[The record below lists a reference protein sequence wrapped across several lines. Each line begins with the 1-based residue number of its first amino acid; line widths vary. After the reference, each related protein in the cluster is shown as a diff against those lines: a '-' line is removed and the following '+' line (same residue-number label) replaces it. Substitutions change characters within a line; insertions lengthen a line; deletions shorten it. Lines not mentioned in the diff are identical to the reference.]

1 MTEMEMSEE
10 HRSVRSPMEE
20 KVGNKRKAKAKERK
34 DNVCTRS
41 QKPPEEQWTSGSWE
55 EWSDQSWQTVAAT
68 VRAGE
73 KMTGT
78 HQSRVNK
85 HQQQLKNFN
94 MSLSVN

>member
-1 MTEMEMSEE
+1 MTEMEKAEE
-10 HRSVRSPMEE
+10 HRSVGSPMEE
-20 KVGNKRKAKAKERK
+20 KVENKRKAKAKERK

-41 QKPPEEQWTSGSWE
+41 QNLQKNSGQDYPGNSG
-55 EWSDQSWQTVAAT
+55 QINLGKLTPT

-94 MSLSVN
+94 MSLSLN

>member
-1 MTEMEMSEE
+1 MTGMEMAEE

-41 QKPPEEQWTSGSWE
+41 QNLQKNSGQADPGNSGQINL
-55 EWSDQSWQTVAAT
+55 DKLTPT